1 MVALVAVAA
10 FAVQHV
16 VQQVA
21 KRAPSEQSFTITFK
35 DSGKANDASA
45 RRSTIDDII
54 ASGEE
59 YVSAIASAD
68 NVYNASS
75 GRGLKFGTST
85 KAGTLVMTLAEPV
98 KPTKIVFKARA
109 YNPSE
114 TSITVNTL
122 DVTELTLDFDEYT
135 VNYDGNTEISE
146 ISISTPEKRAYIT
159 EVKVYYMGEAPAVA
173 KPVISGETPFLG
185 TTNVTITCA
194 TEGAAIHYTTDGTAP
209 TAESTAY
216 TEPFAIN
223 ATTTVKAIAVKDADQ
238 SEVAENTFTAMEGT
252 ATLAELNA
260 LENGA
265 TFGYTGEAKVVA
277 KPTAKYVF
285 VTDASGAALIYDA
298 SGEKTTAAEVGK
310 TIAANW
316 TGKVSIFNQLTEL
329 VPDAAL
335 VMKDGEAVAVEYP
348 EVAAADMIAENVNKV
363 VTLKGITGYAVNGQN
378 MTITIGETTVVG
390 YNQFGLEIADAEE
403 GKTYE
408 MVGAISRYKETIQ
421 FQPIS
426 ISKCY
431 AVNVADEIT
440 GGTVIADPISASAGT
455 EVTLTATPA
464 EGYKLLKYIVKN
476 GEEDVAV
483 SGGKFTM
490 PAGDVT
496 VSAIFAIPEDI
507 TVEPATGA
515 DIYEALVAA
524 TTGAGKIAKSVT
536 INLAKDGAYTLT
548 STIKAPAV
556 TINGNGATIDASAGD
571 NIVGIEGVDEFAP
584 KNDETPSD
592 HYFVK
597 AVTFKDVTITGMKK
611 ALIRDLMTKT
621 LLETL
626 TIENCVIE
634 ASNAK
639 VVVDFDGR
647 GYVGKVVVK
656 NSTIWSPAGTNK
668 HFAKYGSRPKN
679 VNDALNQEFDVQNS
693 TFVNIAC
700 AADFSGGQNFNNIS
714 QKGTANNIYT
724 LKNNIF
730 VNCGKSGQVVVGF
743 NGGQTSP
750 TPVWDVDKNA
760 FNWNGADVAAAEVSK
775 AGKVGEEDIVK
786 NSVEGLVV
794 FANAAEGDFTL
805 GTDCAQYTAKI
816 GDPRW
821 IKYAITVAEGIQ
833 NGTVLVDKPTAV
845 AGEEVTITTTP
856 AEGCK
861 LVSLSVRGVASDLLV
876 DVKDGKFIM
885 PDDAVTVNAVFAQ
898 FANVV
903 VAPEENA
910 DIYASVNSAIEQLTA
925 EGKIVK
931 DIYVY
936 LAPGKKFTIS
946 QSIVAPAAFVIM
958 GAEVGTNPSSIDETA
973 TMAEIDASALTGPL
987 VQMSAEP
994 AVDADANGFY
1004 PLGDVGFLNVKVTG
1018 LTQQLFYANK
1028 VKYLF
1033 DTFHV
1038 DFCNINIAGGS
1049 KTVIDTNGGGVI
1061 ATLDMSKNTIWA
1073 EPANTGAL
1081 YSSQSGQ
1088 KATEAGLTVQ
1098 TFNIEKNTI
1107 SNIAYGKNFCSH
1119 RQSNQTWLTYNVRN
1133 NVFVNCGKSGQV
1145 IKGLNGGSSGAN
1157 PTWNIDGNVFN
1168 FDGADTSANESTGDA
1183 DEPVKNSLAG
1193 IFEFTDA
1200 ATGDFNGVFKGKT
1213 AEAPA
1218 KYPGDPRWTYTY
1230 EIAPTDIVISPE
1242 SGADIALAL
1251 NAEIA
1256 KVAKIGNITI
1266 NLTAGAAYTLSET
1279 ISAPNNLIIKGEDT
1293 NPAIVTMAEGM
1304 TDNVITLAGTEK
1316 YAKKADGTDSDHKL
1330 ISSVEVTGVKLLG
1343 LQAALIKDTQKTLLE
1358 NLTIKQS
1365 IIEMPAAGKNV
1376 IDFNSQGYVGKVA
1389 VTFSTIYAKDKN
1401 TGFFAQYGSRPK
1413 NVNGDWLQEFDVQNS
1428 TIVNIANGK
1437 NICDLKQNGTAQ
1449 NVYTLKNNIFVD
1461 CGKNGQV
1468 VVGFNKGQGSATP
1481 VWDVDKNIFNFGGV
1495 DTSAAEVEKAGKA
1508 GEEDIVKNSVAG
1520 IIKFQDAAAGN
1531 FNASLTLAPGT
1542 ETAPES
1548 VGDPRWTLNLEMGYA
1563 ISVAEGIENGTV
1575 KADAPYAATGVTV
1588 KVTATPAEGYEL
1600 DELYYEKDGDNGIYP
1615 IVDGQFEMPAAAVV
1629 IKATF
1634 KSATGINSIAADKM
1648 KNATIYNMK
1657 GQRVDKAQKGL
1668 YIINGK
1674 KVVIK

>member
-973 TMAEIDASALTGPL
+973 TMAEIDASTLTGPL

-1033 DTFHV
+1033 NCFHL

-1098 TFNIEKNTI
+1098 TFNIERNTI
-1107 SNIAYGKNFCSH
+1107 YNIAYGKNFCSH

-1218 KYPGDPRWTYTY
+1218 KYPGDSRWTYTY

-1242 SGADIALAL
+1242 SGADIAAAL
-1251 NAEIA
+1251 SAA
-1256 KVAKIGNITI
+1256 KEGILKVGNITI
-1266 NLTAGAAYTLSET
+1266 NLAENGAYTVSAALEAPASVT
-1279 ISAPNNLIIKGEDT
+1279 INGNSATIDASALEANLIQWKAKE
-1293 NPAIVTMAEGM
+1293 E
-1304 TDNVITLAGTEK
+1304 TDKEWT
-1316 YAKKADGTDSDHKL
+1316 KADVQIIGVSVKGLKKPLFYSNSKYYYGNFSL
-1330 ISSVEVTGVKLLG
+1330 INSLIEQAGDATTFDYTKGSV
-1343 LQAALIKDTQKTLLE
+1343 ALNFTV
-1358 NLTIKQS
+1358 
-1365 IIEMPAAGKNV
+1365 AG
-1376 IDFNSQGYVGKVA
+1376 
-1389 VTFSTIYAKDKN
+1389 STIYAPTATTKSLYSSQGGQKATEFASDAQQNFIFSLNTMYNLAKGKN
-1401 TGFFAQYGSRPK
+1401 FFTHRQAGQTWFTYNVQK
-1413 NVNGDWLQEFDVQNS
+1413 NVF
-1428 TIVNIANGK
+1428 VN
-1437 NICDLKQNGTAQ
+1437 
-1449 NVYTLKNNIFVD
+1449 
-1461 CGKNGQV
+1461 CGKSGQLIKGMNG
-1468 VVGFNKGQGSATP
+1468 GQGSANPT
-1481 VWDVDKNIFNFGGV
+1481 WDIDGNAFNYDGK
-1495 DTSAAEVEKAGKA
+1495 DTSADESTGDDAEP
-1508 GEEDIVKNSVAG
+1508 VKNSVAG
-1520 IIKFQDAAAGN
+1520 VIT
-1531 FNASLTLAPGT
+1531 FNNVETPDFGGT
-1542 ETAPES
+1542 FVMPYGATAPEAL
-1548 VGDPRWTLNLEMGYA
+1548 GDNRWALTFTNAPQLFA
-1563 ISVAEGIENGTV
+1563 IAKTAAENGSFVVKIDDAEVTEAAAEATV
-1575 KADAPYAATGVTV
+1575 AIIATPSENYEVDAVTV
-1588 KVTATPAEGYEL
+1588 KDADDADVTV
-1600 DELYYEKDGDNGIYP
+1600 EKILGQDNAY
-1615 IVDGQFEMPAAAVV
+1615 QFTMPAKAVTV
-1629 IKATF
+1629 TVTF
-1634 KSATGINSIAADKM
+1634 KNATGINSIAADKM

-1674 KVVIK
+1674 KVMIK